1 LAFEALARRSALV
14 IHSVLVDRQLIVE
27 LGGFDE
33 GLRTCEEWDLW
44 QRAARAGA
52 RFVAVCEPL
61 AFYRMSSNSLTSNAL
76 TMVRDA
82 ADVIGRGFS
91 ADLRAK
97 KPAQAHA
104 NGADP
109 TYGTADVALA
119 LFTLWCAGYQLGRG
133 ADIATVLTAGRL
145 VDLNNDL
152 GYAAEVILDSLTV
165 GAGCTL
171 SELAGRW
178 DVLEESLPALLGRLE
193 AASSQPGLR
202 RRLQYELERRVL
214 NSAQLPDPLSL
225 TLTAA
230 VPFDVRRP
238 SSFVPRQGVDR
249 LLVRLHRGNKELG
262 TIEMPV
268 FGAASAYEIAQE
280 AIDHLGVR
288 TFVRES
294 GADRRPRAW
303 LTGTAI
309 VTRGLFA
316 KRPRRANLRPL
327 ARRAVRTAALAHLHA
342 PTNDQW
348 SSFCPPNA
356 AHGEHDRRDARST
369 PTSSEQRF
377 ARASSGGTQAF
388 DRPLIGTRYL
398 RRLIPGTTTLI
409 MSV

>member
-1 LAFEALARRSALV
+1 ME
-14 IHSVLVDRQLIVE
+14 
-27 LGGFDE
+27 
-33 GLRTCEEWDLW
+33 
-44 QRAARAGA
+44 
-52 RFVAVCEPL
+52 
-61 AFYRMSSNSLTSNAL
+61 
-76 TMVRDA
+76 
-82 ADVIGRGFS
+82 
-91 ADLRAK
+91 
-97 KPAQAHA
+97 
-104 NGADP
+104 
-109 TYGTADVALA
+109 
-119 LFTLWCAGYQLGRG
+119 LGRG

-238 SSFVPRQGVDR
+238 SSFVPRQGIDR

-309 VTRGLFA
+309 SDARTFCEATTPRQFASTGAPGCSHRGPCTPPCADERSVVVVLPA
-316 KRPRRANLRPL
+316 QRGARGARSEGRPIHSHIE
-327 ARRAVRTAALAHLHA
+327 RTAI
-342 PTNDQW
+342 
-348 SSFCPPNA
+348 CP
-356 AHGEHDRRDARST
+356 R
-369 PTSSEQRF
+369 Q
-377 ARASSGGTQAF
+377 
-388 DRPLIGTRYL
+388 L
-398 RRLIPGTTTLI
+398 RRYSG
-409 MSV
+409 V